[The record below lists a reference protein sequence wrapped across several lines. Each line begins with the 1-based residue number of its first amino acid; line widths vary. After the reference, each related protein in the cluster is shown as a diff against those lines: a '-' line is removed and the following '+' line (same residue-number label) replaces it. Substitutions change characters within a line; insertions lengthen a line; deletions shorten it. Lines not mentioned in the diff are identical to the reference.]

1 MGFNALSFGRQG
13 RLNLLEHVSEVNPT
27 VEILSGQK
35 GACQPEKSTIFLEQA
50 VE

>member
-13 RLNLLEHVSEVNPT
+13 RLNLPEHVGEVNPT
-27 VEILSGQK
+27 VGILSEQK
-35 GACQPEKSTIFLEQA
+35 GACQPEKSLIFLEEA